1 MCDKVY
7 ANIILT
13 SVHRKYRRFCISYTL
28 RKNCRDCILITE
40 SREFYGKKQNK
51 NRTDQTS

>member
-51 NRTDQTS
+51 NRTDQKS